1 MLSTLRTFEVQF
13 GFMKFYYLFATAFA
27 MLFSLNLTAQST
39 LGYWASVDDETGQE
53 KSQVLIYEQDGKQY
67 GRITRLIH
75 APNHLCDKCTDYRKN
90 QPILNMIV
98 IENMEAKDNYWQ
110 GGKVL
115 YPRQGKWYDLKYW
128 LKEDDPDTLVL
139 RGSWGMFYRTQYWTR
154 VK

>member
-1 MLSTLRTFEVQF
+1 MNLYNLSAT
-13 GFMKFYYLFATAFA
+13 LFAVLCTHF
-27 MLFSLNLTAQST
+27 LTAQST
-39 LGYWASVDDETGQE
+39 LGHWASIDDETGLE

-67 GRITRLIH
+67 GRIIRLVN
-75 APNHLCDKCTDYRKN
+75 APNHLCDKCTDYRKD
-90 QPILNMIV
+90 QPILNMVV
-98 IENMEAKDNYWQ
+98 IENMENKDNCWQ